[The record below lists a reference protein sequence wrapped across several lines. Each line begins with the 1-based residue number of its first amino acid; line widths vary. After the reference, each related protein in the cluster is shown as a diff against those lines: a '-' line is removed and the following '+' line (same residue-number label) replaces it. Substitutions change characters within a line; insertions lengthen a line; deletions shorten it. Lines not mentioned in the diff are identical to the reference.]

1 MTAMTQ
7 TNNAVHLSRDRDVSG
22 FRQSSLRPG
31 DGKRSATPIAL
42 ASPSPLPIVPGP
54 LLPKCG
60 EEPEAF
66 PLIGSG
72 SRA

>member
-1 MTAMTQ
+1 MTQ

-22 FRQSSLRPG
+22 LRQSSLRPG

-42 ASPSPLPIVPGP
+42 APPSPLPIAPGP

-60 EEPEAF
+60 EGPEALPF
-66 PLIGSG
+66 IGFG
-72 SRA
+72 ARA

>member
-1 MTAMTQ
+1 MTAMMQ

-42 ASPSPLPIVPGP
+42 APPTPLPIAPGP
-54 LLPKCG
+54 LLPKRG
-60 EEPEAF
+60 EGSEAL

-72 SRA
+72 TRA

>member
-31 DGKRSATPIAL
+31 DGKRSATPIAF
-42 ASPSPLPIVPGP
+42 APPTPLPIAPEP
-54 LLPKCG
+54 LFPKCVEG
-60 EEPEAF
+60 SEAL
-66 PLIGSG
+66 PLFGSG
-72 SRA
+72 TRA

>member
-7 TNNAVHLSRDRDVSG
+7 TNNAIHLSRDRDVSG

-31 DGKRSATPIAL
+31 DGKRSATPTAL
-42 ASPSPLPIVPGP
+42 APPTPLPITPGP

-60 EEPEAF
+60 EGSEAL

-72 SRA
+72 TRA